1 MHDANV
7 QADNLM
13 MLINEQNSQ
22 LQKQVMS
29 ELLKKVADLEDKVQT
44 DVKDV
49 KFKPNKKKG
58 KGDSDTESQT
68 SKMSKA
74 SVSNAIKPNLNLQRR
89 FTKKLGTLNPGQM
102 V

>member
-1 MHDANV
+1 
-7 QADNLM
+7 
-13 MLINEQNSQ
+13 
-22 LQKQVMS
+22 MS

-49 KFKPNKKKG
+49 KFKPNKKNK

-74 SVSNAIKPNLNLQRR
+74 SVPNAIKPNLNLQRR